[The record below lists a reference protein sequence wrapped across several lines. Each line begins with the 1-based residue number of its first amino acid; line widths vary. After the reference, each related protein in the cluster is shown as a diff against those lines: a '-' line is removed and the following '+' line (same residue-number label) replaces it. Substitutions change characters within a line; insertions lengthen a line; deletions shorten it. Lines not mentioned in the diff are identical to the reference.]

1 MMNNPL
7 KIEFEKLRESSR
19 HAVIQGDNDSL
30 DELRKYLHIERPV
43 ERNLESLIK
52 DSANQSGGKLIL
64 VCGNVG
70 DGKSHVL
77 SYLNHKIKN
86 EISCFKIHNDATE
99 AHKPNETSIETL
111 SRVLSP
117 FCDNEIENTEHKLIL
132 AINLGTLNNFLDE
145 KKEDFQSLY
154 KYVEDN
160 QILSSGF
167 VINNISQKC
176 FKHVNFTDYHMYS
189 LAKSQPKSDILSSVF
204 NKIFSSNPNNLFFK
218 AYLKHKKNIGSDSE
232 CPILYNYE
240 FLLDDNNKEQL
251 IDLIIQAMVKT
262 KEIISMRSILN
273 FIYDIIIPVD
283 YSSSLYNGKLKENC
297 KRSFFNNI
305 LPNYI
310 FEHKTISSLLWNIGK
325 LDPYHYRTSKLD
337 EIGINIYNSDEPV
350 KFFIENGLFESGD
363 VIENSIN
370 ALKNKDKEQIIKLF
384 TRLSFFRSK
393 DFAKGDEFF
402 YKYMQLL
409 FDWNRNNLDAV
420 KAINRLTE
428 ESIRKWNG
436 DSKQAQKTIIDLG
449 KKQTKYRVL
458 KKLQLEPIFKKSNE
472 SDKSEL
478 DVFLP
483 QFTVTFKDSSETNT
497 INVDYELFK
506 LFEKIQRGYRPNRQ
520 DTNNNVSFAN
530 FTKELVSQEKVSELW
545 IDEVNIGKES
555 DFLLTKDSYGDYKF
569 VKL

>member
-30 DELRKYLHIERPV
+30 DELRKYLHIERQV
-43 ERNLESLIK
+43 ERSLETLVI
-52 DSANQSGGKLIL
+52 DSANQPGGRLIL

-86 EISCFKIHNDATE
+86 EISSFKIHNDATE

-117 FCDNEIENTEHKLIL
+117 FCDQQIENTEHKLIL

-145 KKEDFQSLY
+145 KRNDFQSLSR
-154 KYVEDN
+154 YVEDSR
-160 QILSSGF
+160 ILSSGIAASNTSHKTF
-167 VINNISQKC
+167 C
-176 FKHVNFTDYHMYS
+176 HVNFTDYHMYS
-189 LAKSQPKSDILSSVF
+189 LADKHPKSEILSSIF
-204 NKIFSSNPNNLFFK
+204 NKIFSSNPNNLFYK
-218 AYLKHKKNIGSDSE
+218 AYLKHKKNIESGSE

-240 FLLDDNNKEQL
+240 FLLDDNNKRQL
-251 IDLIIQAMVKT
+251 IDLIIQAMVKN

-273 FIYDIIIPVD
+273 FIYDLIIPVD
-283 YSSSLYNGKLKENC
+283 YSSSLYNGKPKENC
-297 KRSFFNNI
+297 SLSFFNNI

-337 EIGINIYNSDEPV
+337 ELAINIYNSDEPV
-350 KFFIENGLFESGD
+350 KFFIEYGLIANGDILES
-363 VIENSIN
+363 SIN
-370 ALKNKDKEQIIKLF
+370 SLKNDDREQIIKLF
-384 TRLSFFRSK
+384 ARLSFFRSK
-393 DFAKGDEFF
+393 EFAKGDEFY

-420 KAINRLTE
+420 KAVNRLTE

-458 KKLQLEPIFKKSNE
+458 KKLQLEPVFERCTE

-478 DVFLP
+478 DVFSP
-483 QFTVTFKDSSETNT
+483 QFSVSFKNSSGTNT
-497 INVDYELFK
+497 IHVDYELFK

-530 FTKELVSQEKVSELW
+530 FTKELVAQKDVSELW

-569 VKL
+569 MKL